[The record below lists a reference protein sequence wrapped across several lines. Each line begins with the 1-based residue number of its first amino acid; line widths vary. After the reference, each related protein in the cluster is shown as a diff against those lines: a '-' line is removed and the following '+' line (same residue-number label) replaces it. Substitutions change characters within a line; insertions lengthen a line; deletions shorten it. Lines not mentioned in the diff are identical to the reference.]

1 MIRLRRKNNF
11 RLIFFGNAPL
21 HNITIY
27 DFSFLYMI
35 ESFNIILHFKRYS
48 KLILQYIRIINIMF
62 LLINV

>member
-35 ESFNIILHFKRYS
+35 ESFNITF
-48 KLILQYIRIINIMF
+48 
-62 LLINV
+62 